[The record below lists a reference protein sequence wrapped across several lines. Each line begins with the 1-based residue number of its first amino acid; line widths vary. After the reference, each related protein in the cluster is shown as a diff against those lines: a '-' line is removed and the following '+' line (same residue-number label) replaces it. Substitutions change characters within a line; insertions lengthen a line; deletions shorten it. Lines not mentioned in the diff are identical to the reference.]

1 MNVKLTLIKLHEA
14 FPEMDLDELLKVLE
28 CVVMNPISYWEP
40 YMIPGERNITTTCEG
55 ITLY

>member
-28 CVVMNPISYWEP
+28 CIVMDPIPFDYWK
-40 YMIPGERNITTTCEG
+40 PGERNINTTG
-55 ITLY
+55 PKIY